1 MPFTNY
7 LYCLIP
13 VVLWLFVVLRLVL
26 LSKGEINNFTSSH
39 TNHLNLYTKNKQR
52 QTNFDFGL
60 ELFFFFFLSYSPL
73 LIVNLQRFGFHA
85 LTSVSLD
92 QMILIFYTMFFLCIV
107 HRSRSILAHYAFLR
121 FSSYDLAFFNWKLGH
136 MCSMDTFFHLFIV
149 NLI

>member
-26 LSKGEINNFTSSH
+26 LSKGQINNLTSPH
-39 TNHLNLYTKNKQR
+39 TNHLNLYTKNKGR
-52 QTNFDFGL
+52 PILILDLNFFS
-60 ELFFFFFLSYSPL
+60 FFFLSYSPL

-92 QMILIFYTMFFLCIV
+92 QMILIFYTMFFLCIT
-107 HRSRSILAHYAFLR
+107 HRSRSILAHYAFLW